1 MHIHKK
7 RKRTEEEK
15 DDSITTSNT
24 AANVSALWSRLDQQD
39 AAEISEGLED
49 PKTVQEVA
57 GVNPQ
62 ALGRSKIVEFTT
74 H

>member
-49 PKTVQEVA
+49 PKTVQEA
-57 GVNPQ
+57 PGVNPQ

>member
-24 AANVSALWSRLDQQD
+24 AANVSTLWSRLDQQD

-49 PKTVQEVA
+49 PKTVQEAA